1 MRYVMAGLA
10 LVLVLGACDRKAP
23 VLFDGRAYKASV
35 DATRAD
41 RRDFTVVVRDAAGN
55 ADAARRAA
63 RYEAV
68 QYCIKRLGGS
78 EIIWAN
84 GPEINPDS
92 LLTADG
98 QLVMQGM
105 CDHR

>member
-1 MRYVMAGLA
+1 MKVVFAGLA
-10 LVLVLGACDRKAP
+10 LLMALSACDRKAP
-23 VLFDGRAYKASV
+23 VLFDGRTYKASI
-35 DATRAD
+35 DAPRAD

-55 ADAARRAA
+55 ADAARRAG

-78 EIIWAN
+78 EILWAN
-84 GPEINPDS
+84 SPETNPAG
-92 LLTADG
+92 LLTAEG
-98 QLVMQGM
+98 QLVMQGK